1 MKLKP
6 IYTVLL
12 ILALALI
19 SSCANSENNKSSKV
33 KRLEINGDVYAT
45 FKTEEMDISD
55 ELVGELFETDI
66 ITFYQDAEG
75 SDKFQHDIK
84 LRDNRGTITYTDC
97 RGSVVSGEIA
107 VLFNG
112 GTLYISPDTGYD
124 MNGNT
129 AELRHPSGTQDIFV
143 YDGCFTFDGYDY
155 EFVE

>member
-45 FKTEEMDISD
+45 FKTEEENISS
-55 ELVGELFETDI
+55 ELVGELFETNF
-66 ITFYQDAEG
+66 ITFYQDAEEEY
-75 SDKFQHDIK
+75 KFQHDIQ
-84 LRDNRGTITYTDC
+84 LRDSRGTITYTDC
-97 RGSVVSGEIA
+97 RGSVLSDISVIFGD
-107 VLFNG
+107 

-124 MNGNT
+124 MDGNT
-129 AELRHPSGTQDIFV
+129 AELNHSSGTQDIYV
-143 YDGCFTFDGYDY
+143 YDGCFTFDGDDY